1 MQEHTDS
8 QHVKGLFLSNHSTY
22 MLFTSLQLYTEISAN
37 TKKEV
42 KSCYCPLK
50 MYSLDFQHL
59 ENPSTLSDFSTTKIF
74 SSDTSLPIADID
86 MMQTTGEFW
95 SGKICWWPDQ
105 SFHNSISK
113 CYGLSTCD
121 F

>member
-1 MQEHTDS
+1 
-8 QHVKGLFLSNHSTY
+8 
-22 MLFTSLQLYTEISAN
+22 
-37 TKKEV
+37 
-42 KSCYCPLK
+42 

-74 SSDTSLPIADID
+74 SSDTSLPIVDIN

-95 SGKICWWPDQ
+95 SGKICWWLLTDHFTTQYP
-105 SFHNSISK
+105 SE
-113 CYGLSTCD
+113 YGLSTCD